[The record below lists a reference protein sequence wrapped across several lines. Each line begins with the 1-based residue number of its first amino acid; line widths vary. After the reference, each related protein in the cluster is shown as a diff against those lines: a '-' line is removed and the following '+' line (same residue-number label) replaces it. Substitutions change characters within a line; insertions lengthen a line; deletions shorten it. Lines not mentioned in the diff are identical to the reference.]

1 MATVYVVCGFL
12 AVLLV
17 VGVALKVS
25 VETGE
30 MALLVELKE
39 DWAYRLP
46 YRLRNNRYRGMSR
59 ACYQL
64 LVILYYLV
72 KSVFLLELCLLYYI
86 LSGLIF
92 TVKWM
97 WISGH
102 TEKSI

>member
-30 MALLVELKE
+30 MVLLVELKE
-39 DWAYRLP
+39 DWACRFP
-46 YRLRNNRYRGMSR
+46 YRLRNNRYRGASR
-59 ACYQL
+59 VCYQL

-72 KSVFLLELCLLYYI
+72 KSVFLLTLCCYCYI
-86 LSGLIF
+86 LAGLIF
-92 TVKWM
+92 VAKRM

-102 TEKSI
+102 PEKSI

>member
-1 MATVYVVCGFL
+1 MAEAVFGILSLFL
-12 AVLLV
+12 VA
-17 VGVALKVS
+17 GVALKVS

-30 MALLVELKE
+30 MVLLVELKE
-39 DWAYRLP
+39 DWACRFP
-46 YRLRNNRYRGMSR
+46 YRFRNNRYRGASR
-59 ACYQL
+59 VCYQL

-92 TVKWM
+92 AAKWM

-102 TEKSI
+102 PEKSI